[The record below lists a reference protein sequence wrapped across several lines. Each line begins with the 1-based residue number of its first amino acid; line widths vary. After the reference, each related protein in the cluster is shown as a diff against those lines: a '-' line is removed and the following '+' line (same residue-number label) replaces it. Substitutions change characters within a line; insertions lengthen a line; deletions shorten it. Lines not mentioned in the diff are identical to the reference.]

1 VETTVETTAMSNGAE
16 TVLLAEDESNM
27 LHLLEKILLRRG
39 YNVLKATDGQ
49 TALDIYQ
56 RHKKAIAVVLLDVG
70 LPKISGRDVLLKIR
84 RDNPNVKFIITS
96 GYIEP
101 AMESEIDPARVKFLH
116 KPYGPDDVFRTL
128 QSLAESAP

>member
-1 VETTVETTAMSNGAE
+1 
-16 TVLLAEDESNM
+16 
-27 LHLLEKILLRRG
+27 
-39 YNVLKATDGQ
+39 
-49 TALDIYQ
+49 
-56 RHKKAIAVVLLDVG
+56 
-70 LPKISGRDVLLKIR
+70 VLLKIR

-101 AMESEIDPARVKFLH
+101 AMESEIDRARVKFLH